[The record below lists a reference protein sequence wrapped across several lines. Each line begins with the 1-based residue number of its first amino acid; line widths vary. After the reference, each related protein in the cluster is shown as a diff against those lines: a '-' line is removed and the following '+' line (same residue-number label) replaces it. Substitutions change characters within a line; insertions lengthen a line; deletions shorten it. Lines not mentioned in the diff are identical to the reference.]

1 MIWSVNFLLLLK
13 IISTISKQTKIIT
26 KQKLIYLLKV
36 RPTFMTCF
44 MLQRQYQLKI
54 TVSELRSNL
63 NLSKGA
69 YLWKFCESQHYL
81 CRFIPRENSEVQSK
95 PSQTSKIYL
104 FAKIAAF
111 SGSSEEL
118 WTWTFIHTSW
128 SLKCVSER
136 ILFSRLLQDLICGP
150 CI

>member
-26 KQKLIYLLKV
+26 KEKLIYLLKV

-44 MLQRQYQLKI
+44 HAATSISIKNNSFRTPPQFKFKQRSLLMK
-54 TVSELRSNL
+54 V
-63 NLSKGA
+63 
-69 YLWKFCESQHYL
+69 LWIATNL

-95 PSQTSKIYL
+95 SSQTSKIYL

-128 SLKCVSER
+128 GLKCVSER